1 VSGARARL
9 HAVAPYAALALAPLF
24 WSGNVVVGRALREQ
38 VDPIALNLYRWS
50 IAGVLILPFAL
61 RPLWRH
67 REQLLRHWPVIAGLG
82 LTGLAGFQT
91 CVYYA
96 VRETEALNAL
106 LILQATP
113 VVILLGAAALF
124 GDRIT
129 PLRAVAMVVAA
140 SGAMVLVTRGDP
152 AGLLALAFNRG
163 DLWMLLAVLL
173 WASYSLL
180 LKRRPA
186 GLPQSALLAASIVV
200 GLVVLLPAWWWTGG
214 PAARPPLS
222 GEALLGVG
230 YIGVFASFVA
240 FLCWNTGVARLGPG
254 KAGTFMYLMPL
265 YGAVLG
271 YLLLGEGVEP
281 FHLAG
286 AALIFG
292 GLGLMQAPV
301 RGDAGT

>member
-1 VSGARARL
+1 MSGTRTRL
-9 HAVAPYAALALAPLF
+9 AAAGPYAALALAPLF

-50 IAGVLILPFAL
+50 IAGVLVLPFAL
-61 RPLWRH
+61 RPLWTH
-67 REQLLRHWPVIAGLG
+67 REQLLRHWPVIVGLG

-113 VVILLGAAALF
+113 VVILLGAASLY

-129 PLRAVAMVVAA
+129 PRRAAAILVAA
-140 SGAMVLVTRGDP
+140 VGAVVLITRGSPRDLF
-152 AGLLALAFNRG
+152 ALGLNRG
-163 DLWMLLAVLL
+163 DLWMLLAVVL
-173 WASYSLL
+173 WAAYSLL

-186 GLPQSALLAASIVV
+186 VPQTVLLAASIVI
-200 GLVVLLPAWWWTGG
+200 GLAVLVPAWWLTGG

-222 GEALLGVG
+222 REALLGVG
-230 YIGVFASFVA
+230 YIGVFASFLA
-240 FLCWNTGVARLGPG
+240 FLCWNTGVSRLGPG
-254 KAGTFMYLMPL
+254 TAGTFMYLMPL

-271 YLLLGEGVEP
+271 YLILGEGVEL

-292 GLGLMQAPV
+292 GLGLMQ
-301 RGDAGT
+301 RG